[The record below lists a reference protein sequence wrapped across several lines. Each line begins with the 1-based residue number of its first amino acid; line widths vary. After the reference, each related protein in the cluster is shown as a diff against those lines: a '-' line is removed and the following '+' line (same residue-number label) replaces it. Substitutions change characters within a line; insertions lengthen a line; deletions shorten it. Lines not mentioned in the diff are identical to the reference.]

1 LPRWFIE
8 HYANT
13 KEADVDDWTVQSFLL
28 LVFNALLFPTDSDKM
43 AGLDYLM
50 SARLSDVLEI
60 NWWQAIVADI
70 KVKVRDLNNKIPSN
84 DGSTRN
90 FQGCTTFLVVSFCHL
105 FSFLCMPFIIFIV
118 VFFMS
123 TIYYHLQF

>member
-43 AGLDYLM
+43 TGLDYLM

-90 FQGCTTFLVVSFCHL
+90 IQGCTTFLVVSFCHL